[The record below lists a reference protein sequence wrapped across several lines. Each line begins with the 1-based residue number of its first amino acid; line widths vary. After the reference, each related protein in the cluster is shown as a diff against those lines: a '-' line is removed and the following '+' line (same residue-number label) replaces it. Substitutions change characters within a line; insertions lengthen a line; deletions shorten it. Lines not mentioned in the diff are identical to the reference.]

1 MGGPSGNGQAWRRLG
16 TPTWQRG
23 VLWALL
29 LALAAAAAVFDPS
42 DWPYTVGDEGVY
54 AMQAQSLAF
63 DFDRRYEEADY
74 RRYHRLT
81 GKTPDPLILQS
92 VDGGATLVYAKPAFY
107 SLYLA
112 PFVRLAPQRGP
123 IVANFLLLV
132 AAALL
137 LDCLLATR
145 VGADGSLAAAFLL
158 FFSVTF
164 GHVFWVHADLFYML
178 TTALGLC
185 LLDPWFGGGRFP
197 SARFSAEDGVPSRV
211 AHPRG
216 RANPTAGGEVL
227 VRTGADP
234 RWRAGPLHVAR
245 LVAGGA
251 LLAVAGAG
259 RPFYLAVLAA
269 ALLAAWPTLRQ
280 PWGRRA
286 AAFVLVGAVLLLTGS
301 AWFHRMSG
309 GAWTPYVSERQGFS
323 SVTGYPDVDF
333 DRERWSEL
341 LSVRGDAS
349 WVREGFLLPDLD
361 AALLGHNVVYALIGR
376 SIGIVPYF
384 LPLLLACVCL
394 RPGSR
399 RRWLLLGV
407 ALGLLAFL
415 IKNPYNFYGGAG
427 AIANRWFLPLYAA
440 CWFLIERPP
449 SRRWLAV
456 MSVGSALFVLPL
468 WRTAASF
475 PLEIDPEHGARRL
488 RYVSAAAKGLLPLE
502 TSQIHL
508 GSAPADIQHGD
519 LRVRLIGD
527 GVWPHGSDGIRYR
540 PSADGELLVGSPVRL
555 ARLTVTLAPVGEGA
569 GEAPMRRVLERPNRI
584 ARHRYW
590 YGGIPLNYYRLRLP
604 ELTGGDREVTL
615 TPEFDW
621 R

>member
-1 MGGPSGNGQAWRRLG
+1 MGGVSGSGQTWRCIG
-16 TPTWQRG
+16 APTWQRV
-23 VLWALL
+23 VLWVLL
-29 LALAAAAAVFDPS
+29 LVLAAVAAVFDPS

-63 DFDRRYEEADY
+63 DLDRRYEEADF
-74 RRYHRLT
+74 RRYQRLT
-81 GKTPDPLILQS
+81 GKVPDPLILQT
-92 VDGGATLVYAKPAFY
+92 VDDGATLVYAKPAFY

-112 PFVRLAPQRGP
+112 PFVRLAPQHGP
-123 IVANFLLLV
+123 ILANLLLFLL
-132 AAALL
+132 AALL
-137 LDCLLATR
+137 LDCLLTAR
-145 VGADGSLAAAFLL
+145 IGADGPLVAAFLL

-164 GHVFWVHADLFYML
+164 GHVFWIHADLFYL
-178 TTALGLC
+178 VVTALGLC
-185 LLDPWFGGGRFP
+185 CLDPWL
-197 SARFSAEDGVPSRV
+197 EDRQLP
-211 AHPRG
+211 A
-216 RANPTAGGEVL
+216 
-227 VRTGADP
+227 
-234 RWRAGPLHVAR
+234 AR

-269 ALLAAWPTLRQ
+269 VLLATSPTLRQ
-280 PWGRRA
+280 AWGRRA
-286 AAFVLVGAVLLLTGS
+286 AALVVGGAMLLLAGS
-301 AWFHRMSG
+301 AWFHRTSG

-323 SVTGYPDVDF
+323 SATGYPDVNF
-333 DRERWSEL
+333 ERQRWPEL

-349 WVREGFLLPDLD
+349 WAREGFLLPDFD

-376 SIGIVPYF
+376 SIGIIPYF
-384 LPLLLACVCL
+384 LPLLVACACL
-394 RPGSR
+394 QRGSR
-399 RRWLLLGV
+399 RRWLLLGIAV
-407 ALGLLAFL
+407 GLLAFL

-427 AIANRWFLPLYAA
+427 AIGNRWFLPLYAA

-449 SRRWLAV
+449 SRRWLAT
-456 MSVGSALFVLPL
+456 MSVGAALFVLPL

-475 PLEIDPEHGARRL
+475 PLEIDREHGARRL

-540 PSADGELLVGSPVRL
+540 PSADGEILVGSPVRL
-555 ARLTVTLAPVGEGA
+555 ARLTVTLAPVGESTGQA
-569 GEAPMRRVLERPNRI
+569 TMRHVLERPTRI

-604 ELTGGDREVTL
+604 GMSGGDREVTL

>member
-1 MGGPSGNGQAWRRLG
+1 MGGPSGSGQAWRCFGR
-16 TPTWQRG
+16 PTWQRC

-29 LALAAAAAVFDPS
+29 LVLAVGAAAFDPS

-74 RRYHRLT
+74 RRYARST
-81 GKTPDPLILQS
+81 GKVPDPLILQS

-112 PFVRLAPQRGP
+112 PFVRAAPQRGP
-123 IVANFLLLV
+123 ILANLLLLV
-132 AAALL
+132 LAALL
-137 LDCLLATR
+137 LDCLLAAR
-145 VGADGSLAAAFLL
+145 VGADGPLVAGLLL
-158 FFSVTF
+158 FFSVAF
-164 GHVFWVHADLFYML
+164 GHVFWIHADLFYL
-178 TTALGLC
+178 VATAFGLC
-185 LLDPWFGGGRFP
+185 CLDPWL
-197 SARFSAEDGVPSRV
+197 E
-211 AHPRG
+211 
-216 RANPTAGGEVL
+216 
-227 VRTGADP
+227 GAKLP
-234 RWRAGPLHVAR
+234 PAR
-245 LVAGGA
+245 LAAGGA

-269 ALLAAWPTLRQ
+269 ALLAAAPTLRQ
-280 PWGRRA
+280 AWGRRSA
-286 AAFVLVGAVLLLTGS
+286 AVVAGGAILLLAGS
-301 AWFHRMSG
+301 AWFHRASG

-323 SVTGYPDVDF
+323 SATGFPDVDF
-333 DRERWSEL
+333 DRALWPDRL
-341 LSVRGDAS
+341 AAGGDAS

-361 AALLGHNVVYALIGR
+361 AALLGHNVVYALVGR

-384 LPLLLACVCL
+384 LPLVLACACL

-399 RRWLLLGV
+399 RRWLLLGIAV
-407 ALGLLAFL
+407 GLLAFL

-427 AIANRWFLPLYAA
+427 AIANRWFLPLYPV

-449 SRRWLAV
+449 SRRWLAAT
-456 MSVGSALFVLPL
+456 SLGAALFLFPL

-475 PLEIDPEHGARRL
+475 PLEIDPDRGARRL

-508 GSAPADIQHGD
+508 GSAPADVQHGD
-519 LRVRLIGD
+519 LRVRLIGN
-527 GVWPHGSDGIRYR
+527 GVWPHGPDGIRYR
-540 PSADGELLVGSPVRL
+540 PAADGELLVGSPVRL
-555 ARLTVTLAPVGEGA
+555 ARLTATLTPVSGEPGV
-569 GEAPMRRVLERPNRI
+569 ETVQIVERPARI

-604 ELTGGDREVTL
+604 DVPGGDREVAL